1 MHVEISLVATLLTQQ
16 YNSSYI
22 AHSCMDQNGVW
33 GTQNEMLVLAHMAE
47 INIVSFNTHERRYNF
62 CFPGVIDYNAYP
74 EDDTRPS
81 IYLEYT
87 GNHFNVVLAQ
97 D

>member
-1 MHVEISLVATLLTQQ
+1 MYVEISLGGYITNTTIQQ
-16 YNSSYI
+16 YI
-22 AHSCMDQNGVW
+22 AHSRMDTNGAW

-74 EDDTRPS
+74 EGDTRPF